1 MNSKIIDQKLL
12 ESDIRSA
19 VCKARSIK
27 QRIKKSHSEND
38 IFPYIEQIFATQG
51 YEFKISGKQQMFNI
65 VVSPNVTVTG
75 QVDNGYICLGLTI
88 RFDGLVVNDYVA
100 GSGRVKFLI
109 SELDFLF
116 LPLIDKMISECVA
129 LNKKYVELRK
139 KEMMA
144 ELLEPLVC
152 EHLKDMRNIYIR
164 PDEAGIIWMLK
175 NINDN
180 MLVRVPIDFDNYK
193 SQCDA
198 WLKVVNNEELWKI
211 EHKDTKVQV
220 LKIDN
225 SYGARPTLINMAT
238 NEWYYNLKL

>member
-27 QRIKKSHSEND
+27 QRIKKSHSVND
-38 IFPYIEQIFATQG
+38 IFPYIEQIFTTQG
-51 YEFKISGKQQMFNI
+51 YEFKISGKQRMFNI
-65 VVSPNVTVTG
+65 IVSPNVTVTG
-75 QVDNGYICLGLTI
+75 QVDDGYMYLGLTI

-116 LPLIDKMISECVA
+116 LPLIDKMISEGLT

-144 ELLEPLVC
+144 DLLEPLVC
-152 EHLKDMRNIYIR
+152 EHLKNVKDIYVR

-175 NINDN
+175 NINDDT
-180 MLVRVPIDFDNYK
+180 LVRVPIDFDNYQ

-198 WLKVVNNEELWKI
+198 WLKVVNNKKLWKI

-225 SYGARPTLINMAT
+225 SYGASPKWINMAT